1 MMTPRTKFRPDTS
14 CPHEFH
20 CEFTLKERINPK
32 ELYHY
37 LYIKAL
43 KKTVGSHCCSEGRIS
58 LQQEHGKHIEIE
70 VVDVLDERNYLC
82 CKCTIR
88 YTTVYP
94 NSHTRTEAEIYL
106 HYFWRLI
113 LQFSRTKSVFE

>member
-1 MMTPRTKFRPDTS
+1 MTPRTGFHPDTS
-14 CPHEFH
+14 CPREFQ
-20 CEFTLKERINPK
+20 CEFALKESMDPK

-37 LYIKAL
+37 LYIKAV
-43 KKTVGSHCCSEGRIS
+43 KQTVVSHCCVDGGIRLRLGR
-58 LQQEHGKHIEIE
+58 GKSIEINL
-70 VVDVLDERNYLC
+70 VDTLEESRYLH

-88 YTTVYP
+88 YFTFYP

-106 HYFWRLI
+106 QYFWRLI

>member
-1 MMTPRTKFRPDTS
+1 MTPRTGFQPDSS
-14 CPHEFH
+14 CPQEFR
-20 CEFTLKERINPK
+20 CEFTVRERINPK

-43 KKTVGSHCCSEGRIS
+43 KQTVVSHCCSDGRIR
-58 LQQEHGKHIEIE
+58 LQPERGKSIEM
-70 VVDVLDERNYLC
+70 DVGDVIDERNYLC

-113 LQFSRTKSVFE
+113 LQFSRTKSAFE